1 MLQMKDLAYIYLR
14 LIFNILEPF
23 FWGGMGGDSGGYGSE
38 KQVTWIWQ
46 GF

>member
-23 FWGGMGGDSGGYGSE
+23 LGGWGGGGGGDSGGYGSE
-38 KQVTWIWQ
+38 KEVTWI
-46 GF
+46 